1 MSTTSINISAAQT
14 GTAYTSDLNDALGAL
29 DTCHS
34 GSTAPTNEVFTGKFW
49 LDTSATDPVLKIY
62 RNGWRSLFTLKVGSV
77 DLGVDLLTAVDVNS
91 TSDERLKDNI
101 KTLENPLETVKS
113 LRGVSY
119 DMFGKHKVGVIAQEV
134 EAVVPEVVHTN
145 DDGYK
150 SVSYGNLVG
159 VLIEAVKEQQ
169 TQIDELRKL
178 LEK

>member
-1 MSTTSINISAAQT
+1 
-14 GTAYTSDLNDALGAL
+14 
-29 DTCHS
+29 
-34 GSTAPTNEVFTGKFW
+34 
-49 LDTSATDPVLKIY
+49 
-62 RNGWRSLFTLKVGSV
+62 LFILKVGSV

-101 KTLENPLETVKS
+101 KTLENPLETVNS

-169 TQIDELRKL
+169 KTIRALEHRITKL
-178 LEK
+178 EE